1 MLNNMTTECQ
11 PYYTRQSLAHECGV
25 TIRCVTKH
33 LKLGTCRLNKAAE
46 KIPGVGVR
54 INAQLASKFIAVMQA
69 KKPLTTPTA

>member
-1 MLNNMTTECQ
+1 MITQ
-11 PYYTRQSLAHECGV
+11 PPPYYTRHSIAEACGV
-25 TIRCVTKH
+25 TLRCIDKH

-69 KKPLTTPTA
+69 KKSPTIPTA